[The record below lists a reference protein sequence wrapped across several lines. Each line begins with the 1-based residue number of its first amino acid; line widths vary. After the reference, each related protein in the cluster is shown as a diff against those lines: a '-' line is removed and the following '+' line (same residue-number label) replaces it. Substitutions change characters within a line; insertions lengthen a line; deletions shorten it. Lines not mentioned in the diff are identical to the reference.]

1 MVLVHRRSGRSI
13 QEATVAIATAPA
25 SAPETFFRPQGREIA
40 TDRWEGLML
49 DRVDPDVPSDLSNRL
64 VAITAELAGGMG
76 RENADSSSVQ
86 DDLIDAIRE
95 WLVLWVEAGGESP
108 TDAGE
113 EFVFTL
119 ISSTSLSVRAAVA

>member
-1 MVLVHRRSGRSI
+1 M
-13 QEATVAIATAPA
+13 AIATAPRGD
-25 SAPETFFRPQGREIA
+25 TLFRPVTRERA
-40 TDRWEGLML
+40 EDRWEGLML

-119 ISSTSLSVRAAVA
+119 TSSTSLSIRAEIAEAVA